1 MQFVQLKNPY
11 TLEKTLAQLR
21 FILSVKGGNYLDSL
35 ELLEKAV
42 AKSTEDA
49 AYAKQM
55 EAVLLRGS
63 TVELRELLS
72 PFGDYLEPP
81 RSEFPFYPHKDAV
94 NGLDTA
100 MHHLKCDANGIPID

>member
-1 MQFVQLKNPY
+1 MRLKNPY
-11 TLEKTLAQLR
+11 TLEQTLEHLR
-21 FILSVKGGNYLDSL
+21 FILSVRGGLYLDSL

-42 AKSTEDA
+42 AKAQEDE

-55 EAVLLRGS
+55 EETLLHGS

-72 PFGDYLEPP
+72 PFGDYLAPP
-81 RSEFPFYPHKDAV
+81 RSEFPFYPHADAV

-100 MHHLKCDANGIPID
+100 MHHLKCGANGF